1 MKVLIVVVLLLTSL
15 SKIQPSTA
23 DKPKQSNFEVGME
36 ISLCTLREA
45 LSKPIENLTYDQIFE
60 YVYKC
65 FDMIFKP
72 FGQQKNEIAEKS
84 SYKF

>member
-23 DKPKQSNFEVGME
+23 DKPKQSNFEVGMK
-36 ISLCTLREA
+36 ISLCKLREA

-60 YVYKC
+60 YDCVQV
-65 FDMIFKP
+65 FDIIFQP

-84 SYKF
+84 